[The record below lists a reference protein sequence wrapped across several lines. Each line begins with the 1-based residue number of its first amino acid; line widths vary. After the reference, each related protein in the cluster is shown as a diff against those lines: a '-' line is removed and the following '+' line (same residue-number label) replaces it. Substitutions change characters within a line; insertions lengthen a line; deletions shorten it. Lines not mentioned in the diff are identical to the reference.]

1 LLGFLSIQNEDDC
14 DSASTFGQENSH
26 GQYSTQS
33 LPISDS
39 FSHGLR
45 KAKVSISAEAIFN
58 TYRLEPHTNRH
69 PSIDL
74 ALIAALPQLHL
85 IDEPCGCQA
94 EMVVRRG
101 FPSRSPARD
110 RLRTSRCRADPAGG
124 GNLPFPAR

>member
-45 KAKVSISAEAIFN
+45 EAKVSISAEAIFN

-85 IDEPCGCQA
+85 ID
-94 EMVVRRG
+94 
-101 FPSRSPARD
+101 
-110 RLRTSRCRADPAGG
+110 
-124 GNLPFPAR
+124 